1 MPSNTPTQLT
11 TTTQENTEPP
21 DNRHRG
27 PKVRCAVCLKL
38 FSRLTDDHLRSHG
51 YSAAQYKRVFVSP
64 LRPSPA
70 PPRIGSDPLARAAAL
85 VNDPAF
91 VPGIAD
97 QLMHGPL
104 RDRLTLSVTALL
116 EVRSRIHGNAV
127 ARLEAIN
134 AELSAEWRI
143 KHGGPNGKET
153 STKDLLLMA
162 QTAQSEV
169 RSTEELFMRAAK
181 LAVDEMK
188 GSDKLQANLP
198 GGLDHY
204 TGSAEKLSP
213 VPADL
218 TSAERENV
226 RQLLTALPNILARR
240 RARLAAQP
248 IDATAR
254 VVDGSPQAPCAQPMA
269 TIGPERPSMEVI
281 RERVRAMTTPPAQ
294 APCAP
299 SAPPALPNPSSDAV
313 RSAMLDF

>member
-11 TTTQENTEPP
+11 TTTQENTDPP
-21 DNRHRG
+21 TTATVDPRSGAPSASSCSRDS
-27 PKVRCAVCLKL
+27 PMTICAPTATPPHSTTSL
-38 FSRLTDDHLRSHG
+38 RL
-51 YSAAQYKRVFVSP
+51 P
-64 LRPSPA
+64 PA
-70 PPRIGSDPLARAAAL
+70 PLSCAARIGSDPLARAAAL

-169 RSTEELFMRAAK
+169 RSTESCSACRQARGGR
-181 LAVDEMK
+181 DE
-188 GSDKLQANLP
+188 
-198 GGLDHY
+198 GL
-204 TGSAEKLSP
+204 
-213 VPADL
+213 
-218 TSAERENV
+218 
-226 RQLLTALPNILARR
+226 
-240 RARLAAQP
+240 
-248 IDATAR
+248 
-254 VVDGSPQAPCAQPMA
+254 
-269 TIGPERPSMEVI
+269 
-281 RERVRAMTTPPAQ
+281 
-294 APCAP
+294 
-299 SAPPALPNPSSDAV
+299 
-313 RSAMLDF
+313 